1 MKGNLVRFLLFSV
14 AILFPAIALAQA
26 TPQDTMQAMGVEL
39 TQQLSELVQARAQML
54 ADQREIAGLK
64 AQLAAAKK
72 RGASKP
78 APVVS
83 PP

>member
-1 MKGNLVRFLLFSV
+1 MRSLLFASV
-14 AILFPAIALAQA
+14 LLLPTIALAQA
-26 TPQDTMQAMGVEL
+26 TPQDIQQAMGAQL
-39 TQQLSELVQARAQML
+39 TQQLGELVQARAQML